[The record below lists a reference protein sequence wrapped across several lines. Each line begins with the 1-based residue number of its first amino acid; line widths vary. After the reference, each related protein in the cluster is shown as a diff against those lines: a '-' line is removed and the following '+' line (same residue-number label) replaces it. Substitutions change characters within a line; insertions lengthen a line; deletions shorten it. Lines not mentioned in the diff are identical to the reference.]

1 MQIVVVVNKEGKL
14 TAMLE
19 VREHT
24 ICQAKLFANDEVYK
38 NVSVNKACIAYA
50 RSAGLTCNTCD
61 IEAMD

>member
-1 MQIVVVVNKEGKL
+1 
-14 TAMLE
+14 MLE

-50 RSAGLTCNTCD
+50 RSAGLD
-61 IEAMD
+61 VYKRQGMWWHYDLAKGRWF

>member
-38 NVSVNKACIAYA
+38 NVSVNKDMYCICSKCGIDMQYV
-50 RSAGLTCNTCD
+50 RH
-61 IEAMD
+61 